1 MRIVIAILVIIHA
14 YIRHLIKAEETFG
27 IRLTTIH
34 NLHFLLKLM
43 EDIRQAIREGLLD
56 FKEEFFEQ
64 YGLNVENPK
73 TFNKE
78 NNIMNVSALILP
90 IILIIVFYFF

>member
-1 MRIVIAILVIIHA
+1 MNIVIVIHVAITKA

-43 EDIRQAIREGLLD
+43 EDIRQAIR
-56 FKEEFFEQ
+56 
-64 YGLNVENPK
+64 K
-73 TFNKE
+73 T
-78 NNIMNVSALILP
+78 
-90 IILIIVFYFF
+90 VF

>member
-1 MRIVIAILVIIHA
+1 MRIVTVIHVSDPRA

-43 EDIRQAIREGLLD
+43 EDIRQAIREDRLLD
-56 FKEEFFEQ
+56 FKEEFFEAIWI
-64 YGLNVENPK
+64 K
-73 TFNKE
+73 C
-78 NNIMNVSALILP
+78 
-90 IILIIVFYFF
+90 